1 MIFFLTLENGK
12 TAIDGKITN
21 LKTKIIPWKVYSTLS
36 NCNVTV
42 NLKELHSNFVFVPID
57 KAANNVAVICKRL
70 YALAIAK
77 ELGLNSGNSNDQNG
91 TFDKIN
97 SIMGTDIIH

>member
-1 MIFFLTLENGK
+1 MNGK
-12 TAIDGKITN
+12 KKFSATDVKINN
-21 LKTKIIPWKVYSTLS
+21 LKTKIIPRKVNSAFS
-36 NCNVTV
+36 NCDVTA

-70 YALAIAK
+70 YALPIAK